1 MDKEDRIPRIIYLQW
16 ADRVSPEGATW
27 CVDKIN
33 DDDIE
38 YRLPSLPGSSS
49 CSWGDVLRALDG
61 LYQVWANNDMMPN
74 DDVIGAFNGLME
86 AYDKWLD

>member
-16 ADRVSPEGATW
+16 ADGFSPEGATW
-27 CVDKIN
+27 CADKIN

-38 YRLPSLPGSSS
+38 YRLASLPGSSS
-49 CSWGDVLRALDG
+49 WDDVLRALDG
-61 LYQVWANNDMMPN
+61 LYQQWANNDMMPT
-74 DDVIGAFNGLME
+74 DFNGLME

>member
-38 YRLPSLPGSSS
+38 YRLAVMPDPNSSHT
-49 CSWGDVLRALDG
+49 SWDDVLRGLDA
-61 LYQVWANNDMMPN
+61 LYQHWAAMDEVQTDM
-74 DDVIGAFNGLME
+74 AFKKLMHT
-86 AYDKWLD
+86 YDGWLD